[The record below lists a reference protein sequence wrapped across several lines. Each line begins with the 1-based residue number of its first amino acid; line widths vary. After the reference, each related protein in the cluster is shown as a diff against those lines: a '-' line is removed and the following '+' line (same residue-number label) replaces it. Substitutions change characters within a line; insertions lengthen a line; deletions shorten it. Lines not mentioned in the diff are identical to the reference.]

1 MPDINTHFF
10 LKYNDGN
17 CIIVDDFFLVLVWDL
32 LKGNVLNSYLDT
44 VDNNWFK
51 QRLAKVMLCILSAF
65 VVVTIRLVGLQII
78 GGAEFRKL
86 SENNSIRLQMIAP
99 SRGSISDRKGKLLVD
114 NRPSFDLS
122 IILKHAEPVEHVV
135 KQLSQYLS
143 LPETDLL
150 SKIKS
155 HKGISPFKPV
165 LLKEDIGRDLLGL
178 IEVHKF
184 DLQGIVVNVKARR
197 QYMYKY
203 GAAHLIGYL
212 GEINLDEL
220 KSQKYQGIGSRD
232 LVGKFGVEKKYDHH
246 LRGKRGGRQVEVD
259 VNGQVVRILK
269 QIDAEP
275 GHNIYLTIDHEL
287 QIKTENLLANVVG
300 SVVAMDPRTGKIL
313 ALASSPSFDQNAFG
327 NGLSQEI
334 WHSLV
339 SNPFRP
345 MENKAIQGQYPP
357 ASTYKI
363 VTAIA
368 GIEEGIIDTKAKLYC
383 PGFYKFGDRVFRDW
397 KETGHGWVNVETA
410 LTESC
415 DVFFYQVGEKLG
427 VDRLAKYAQAFGLGS
442 LSGLNLDREAKG
454 LVPTAAWKK
463 RRTGIK
469 WQRGET
475 LSVAIGQGYNLVT
488 PLQMGVLISM
498 VANGGTRYQPSI
510 LKAIESVDGKIIAQ
524 HEPKILGRLSI
535 RKHTLSIIRKALWKV
550 VNTKQGT
557 AWIARLKDIDISGKT
572 GTAQVFSRKKTEK
585 KRKEKD
591 IPTRLKSHA
600 WFVAYAPSDQPKIA
614 IAVLVEHGEHGSST
628 ASPIAREMIKT
639 YLLKKESGE
648 PSKAQLSKN
657 EKVTLTRDRTGAEEI
672 CSTDGWYNI
681 LIGGC

>member
-10 LKYNDGN
+10 LRYNAGS
-17 CIIVDDFFLVLVWDL
+17 CTIVDDFFLALVWDL
-32 LKGNVLNSYLDT
+32 LKGNVLNSYLET
-44 VDNNWFK
+44 VDNDWFK
-51 QRLAKVMLCILSAF
+51 QRLARVMLCILAAF
-65 VVVTIRLVGLQII
+65 IIVIIRLVGLQII
-78 GGAEFRKL
+78 DGAEFRRL
-86 SENNSIRLQMIAP
+86 SENNSIRLQMIEP

-122 IILKHAEPVEHVV
+122 IMLKDAGPVEHVT

-143 LPETDLL
+143 MPETDLL

-155 HKGISPFKPV
+155 EKGISPFKPV
-165 LLKEDIGRDLLGL
+165 ALKEDIGRDSLGS
-178 IEVHKF
+178 IEVHKL
-184 DLQGIVVNVKARR
+184 DLPGIVVNVKARR
-197 QYMYKY
+197 QYPDKY

-212 GEINLDEL
+212 GEIDLDEL
-220 KSQKYQGIGSRD
+220 KSQKYQDVRGGS

-259 VNGQVVRILK
+259 VNGQVIRILK

-287 QIKTENLLANVVG
+287 QIKAESLIENVVG
-300 SVVAMDPRTGKIL
+300 SVVAMDPQTGEIL

-327 NGLSQEI
+327 SGMSQES

-345 MENKAIQGQYPP
+345 MENKAIQGEYPP

-368 GIEEGIIDTKAKLYC
+368 GLEEGVIDTKVKLYC
-383 PGFYKFGDRVFRDW
+383 PGFYKFGDRVFWDW

-415 DVFFYQVGEKLG
+415 DVFFYQVGQKLG
-427 VDRLAKYAQAFGLGS
+427 VDRIAKYAKTFGLGS

-469 WQRGET
+469 WQGGET

-510 LKAIESVDGKIIAQ
+510 LKAIESADGKIIAQ

-550 VNTKQGT
+550 VNTKKGT
-557 AWIARLKDIDISGKT
+557 AWIARLKDVDISGKT
-572 GTAQVFSRKKTEK
+572 GTAQVFSRKKTEI

-591 IPTRLKSHA
+591 IPARLKSHA

-639 YLLKKESGE
+639 YLSKKEPGE
-648 PSKAQLSKN
+648 SLEAQVYKD
-657 EKVTLTRDRTGAEEI
+657 EKVTLTHD
-672 CSTDGWYNI
+672 
-681 LIGGC
+681 

>member
-1 MPDINTHFF
+1 M
-10 LKYNDGN
+10 
-17 CIIVDDFFLVLVWDL
+17 
-32 LKGNVLNSYLDT
+32 NSYLET
-44 VDNNWFK
+44 VDNDWFK
-51 QRLAKVMLCILSAF
+51 QRLTRVMLCILLAF
-65 VVVTIRLVGLQII
+65 IVVIIRLVGLQII
-78 GGAEFRKL
+78 SGTEFRRL
-86 SENNSIRLQMIAP
+86 SENNSIRLQMIEP

-122 IILKHAEPVEHVV
+122 IIFKNARPVVHAA

-155 HKGISPFKPV
+155 QKGISPFKPV
-165 LLKEDIGRDLLGL
+165 SLKEDIGRDLLGF

-184 DLQGIVVNVKARR
+184 DLPGIVVDVKARR
-197 QYMYKY
+197 QYMEKY

-212 GEINLDEL
+212 SEINLNEL
-220 KSQKYQGIGSRD
+220 KSQKYQDVRSGD
-232 LVGKFGVEKKYDHH
+232 LIGKFGVEKKYDHH
-246 LRGKRGGRQVEVD
+246 LRGKGGGRQVEVD

-287 QIKTENLLANVVG
+287 QIKAESLIENAVG
-300 SVVAMDPRTGKIL
+300 TVVAMDPQTGEVL
-313 ALASSPSFDQNAFG
+313 ALASSPSFDPNAFS
-327 NGLSQEI
+327 NGMSQEI
-334 WHSLV
+334 WNSLV

-345 MENKAIQGQYPP
+345 MENKAIQGEYPP

-368 GIEEGIIDTKAKLYC
+368 GLEEGVIDTKAKLYC
-383 PGFYKFGDRVFRDW
+383 PGFYKFGDRVFRCW
-397 KETGHGWVNVETA
+397 KETGHGWVNLETA
-410 LTESC
+410 IVESC
-415 DVFFYQVGEKLG
+415 DVFFYQVGQKLG
-427 VDRLAKYAQAFGLGS
+427 VDRLAKYAKAFGLGS

-498 VANGGTRYQPSI
+498 VANGGTRYKPSI
-510 LKAIESVDGKIIAQ
+510 LKAIESADGKSITQ

-535 RKHTLSIIRKALWKV
+535 KKHTLSVVRKALWKV
-550 VNTKQGT
+550 VNTKKGT
-557 AWIARLKDIDISGKT
+557 ARIAHLKNIDISGKT
-572 GTAQVFSRKKTEK
+572 GTAQVFSRKKNEM
-585 KRKEKD
+585 KRKEED
-591 IPTRLKSHA
+591 MPAHLKPHA

-614 IAVLVEHGEHGSST
+614 VAVIVEHGGHGSST
-628 ASPIAREMIKT
+628 ASPIAREIINT
-639 YLLKKESGE
+639 YLLKKE
-648 PSKAQLSKN
+648 
-657 EKVTLTRDRTGAEEI
+657 
-672 CSTDGWYNI
+672 
-681 LIGGC
+681 